1 MAFFE
6 QGDRA
11 ARFPHIN
18 KSVARSNREFNSPSH
33 TLLKCSFRP
42 AMSPDSAVGHELV
55 LRLFQKVRAADGE
68 SSRICESQSFMS
80 RSAHGK
86 SAGIRTGSSGNMVL
100 HTVFATV
107 WIFHSLSYRRAVPA

>member
-18 KSVARSNREFNSPSH
+18 KSVARSNREFNSPPH

-42 AMSPDSAVGHELV
+42 AVSPDSAVGHELV

-68 SSRICESQSFMS
+68 AAE
-80 RSAHGK
+80 
-86 SAGIRTGSSGNMVL
+86 
-100 HTVFATV
+100 FAN
-107 WIFHSLSYRRAVPA
+107 HNPL